1 MYQIVELLRKM
12 VDDVEYKELSEADW
26 QRATIIRDILYL
38 EDNEVRGVKSWV
50 SGCAIPRGKQKGK
63 KKTRPQNEKNKQEHL
78 KEQSNYKIDYKKKT
92 IELLEKI
99 EQEDILKRIYRLTK
113 YLYIYRT

>member
-1 MYQIVELLRKM
+1 MPAKVWKKPEEKERQGNSM
-12 VDDVEYKELSEADW
+12 VAE
-26 QRATIIRDILYL
+26 R
-38 EDNEVRGVKSWV
+38 
-50 SGCAIPRGKQKGK
+50 
-63 KKTRPQNEKNKQEHL
+63 L